1 MEQPLGGWA
10 EDRICYVCGSSCA
23 PTHTLRSTPGA
34 RADDPY
40 FPFLDSHEPP
50 IGCRRINDPLPYV
63 RACYLCYTLLTQQ
76 WERYQKDNTPHSR
89 RLYWLKRVD
98 NGPYAGAEMASTEY
112 ANDVLGIT
120 PTPVYPTRDGGLTS
134 LDDGGPGGAG
144 GSLGGGPSGAPPGG
158 TSVLDLRQSPLP
170 SAPNGGSSHSN
181 PGSYASS
188 TGTTGTDILDL
199 SMPDKNSNTQV
210 CYVCGEEYR
219 RGSLTHIG
227 ARPMPNQP
235 FFPSLMLHSRPPR
248 SRPMDSAGRVLACQA
263 CIQHLIH
270 QWQVYQAQGVG
281 HSERNYTLRKRATPS
296 NDSFVCYICA
306 LEYPPSSARVTYAGP
321 NPEGGTYYPF
331 ITRLEKPSRAKPI
344 SPTNQVE
351 VCSICFKSIP
361 QKHQGYTGLPTT
373 VHHPPP
379 PPQPPPAPAVSAPVA
394 SSASSAHVNNKSPDI
409 RFRPYE
415 MSKPSTPKQTPP
427 PPVTPTKEDVRDN
440 GPLVVPP
447 QPPMGAGPL
456 GPAPGPLGGTPG
468 PLGPPPAYTCPS
480 CLQITSRSDTEWV
493 PTAPEGINSHAMH
506 FPCLRHLLATAEAV
520 DSTGRILICSKCL
533 SKLAGQWDLMEADR
547 IPLESRRYELPQAC
561 ANGTGP
567 PAPAG
572 SSIYCYLCGLHSDLT
587 LARVLY
593 STPQGR
599 NAPYFPAL
607 LRHQSASNTE
617 QLREDGSA
625 LVCTFCYHSV
635 LAQWRRAAN
644 SNINPESR
652 TYNWHDYI
660 CFVCGIT
667 TYRRRVRA
675 LPVKEFPFLRYHRAP
690 ERSLLVENGELAVVC
705 LDCYETLR
713 SQSLDYERWGLPPEK
728 RQYNWI
734 PQPPPPEDSPD
745 VLVARLPS
753 GHRFEN
759 TIVSASLPNRTSN
772 SAKKSTSSSS
782 HSGKPSADKRQS
794 LAQAKSTP
802 EQGGSKSKGSSSQ
815 NRHIPMPHQPHPA
828 SHQQHPAPH
837 QAPHQPHQ
845 APHQPQGRSFAAFLR
860 NLASKQSTPAEDGR
874 TVSPKNR
881 GPPPPL
887 VRAPSPTNN
896 KLHEKEPTGR
906 SGFQPYRPPTDARVP
921 PIGMPHL
928 DYLMYH
934 PHHQIYPLP
943 HPPPYRH
950 DEALYMEMA
959 RYPLQYHTAAAAG
972 MYPLLPPPLLLGP
985 SAIHERMKMEEEQRV
1000 REAERREKNKRS
1012 PRASP
1017 SHSHEPSKKSTVVQP
1032 KFVRPFE
1039 DGPPPPKRKS
1049 PPSGGNEVPGPPLF
1063 NLEMSISE
1071 QFLASTTSNYTKAH
1085 TKPAENVI
1093 STLDLAAKDLSKD
1106 IFTLS
1111 DEEETGPDLDPLIL
1125 SGPPAPLSL
1134 PPEKDSALRYFG
1146 LVTKVCAAE
1155 LELNKLLRCTN
1166 LPKLQKVEEPVKDE
1180 GESRVDLP
1188 LPSVAPGLPIEPL
1201 DGKNDFFATLGL
1213 SVIPSRTKVREREAI
1228 WNEVLSER
1236 RRRDRATRTQEY
1248 LEAAQRAAQ
1257 ELIVQDATGYKDPCA
1272 CAEQRRR
1279 TVTEWPGVEAIAAA
1293 YLQYSSE
1300 REKERSVLKSTL
1312 ADYEKRMA
1320 REKSTVEQLEKQLAA
1335 LRKSK
1340 AALDR
1345 ERESLQEDA
1354 SKLKNLAQALLNVNT

>member
-23 PTHTLRSTPGA
+23 PTHTLRSTPGP
-34 RADDPY
+34 RPDDPY
-40 FPFLDSHEPP
+40 FPFLEGHEPP
-50 IGCRRINDPLPYV
+50 LGCRRINDPLPYV

-76 WERYQKDNTPHSR
+76 WDRYQKDSTPHNR

-98 NGPYAGAEMASTEY
+98 NGPYAGAEMGTQEY

-120 PTPVYPTRDGGLTS
+120 PTPVYPPRDPGLAPME
-134 LDDGGPGGAG
+134 DGPNAHPGASGAIGP
-144 GSLGGGPSGAPPGG
+144 PSGAIGPPPGA
-158 TSVLDLRQSPLP
+158 SVLDLRQSPLT
-170 SAPNGGSSHSN
+170 SAPNGGGNHSN
-181 PGSYASS
+181 PGSYTSS

-210 CYVCGEEYR
+210 CYVCGEEHR

-227 ARPMPNQP
+227 ARPTPNQP
-235 FFPSLMLHSRPPR
+235 FFPSLMLHSRPAR

-263 CIQHLIH
+263 CTQHLLH

-281 HSERNYTLRKRATPS
+281 HTERNYTLRKRAPPAT
-296 NDSFVCYICA
+296 DSFVCYTCS

-321 NPEGGTYYPF
+321 NPEGATYYPF
-331 ITRLEKPSRAKPI
+331 IARLEKPHRAKPI

-361 QKHQGYTGLPTT
+361 QKHQGYTGLPTAPAAST
-373 VHHPPP
+373 PPSHP
-379 PPQPPPAPAVSAPVA
+379 PPQP
-394 SSASSAHVNNKSPDI
+394 NNKSPDI

-427 PPVTPTKEDVRDN
+427 ATPTTKDD
-440 GPLVVPP
+440 GAVVS
-447 QPPMGAGPL
+447 QPPGAGPL
-456 GPAPGPLGGTPG
+456 SSAHPT
-468 PLGPPPAYTCPS
+468 YVCPS
-480 CLQITSRSDTEWV
+480 CCQMVSRSETEWV

-506 FPCLRHLLATAEAV
+506 FPVLRPLLATAEAV
-520 DSTGRILICSKCL
+520 DSTGRLLICSKCL
-533 SKLAGQWDLMEADR
+533 GKLASQWDLMEADR
-547 IPLESRRYELPQAC
+547 VPLESRRYELPQAC
-561 ANGTGP
+561 ANGTIMATP
-567 PAPAG
+567 PQPQG

-644 SNINPESR
+644 SNVNPESR
-652 TYNWHDYI
+652 SYNWHDYI

-753 GHRFEN
+753 GHRYEN

-772 SAKKSTSSSS
+772 SAKKSTSSS
-782 HSGKPSADKRQS
+782 HSGKPPTDKRNS
-794 LAQAKSTP
+794 SGPIKPSP
-802 EQGGSKSKGSSSQ
+802 EQGGSKSKASQ
-815 NRHIPMPHQPHPA
+815 PTPVRAAPVVSAPPPMPLAPVA
-828 SHQQHPAPH
+828 PAPP
-837 QAPHQPHQ
+837 Q
-845 APHQPQGRSFAAFLR
+845 QGRSFAAFLR
-860 NLASKQSTPAEDGR
+860 NLASKQSTPEMEDGR

-881 GPPPPL
+881 GPPPL

-906 SGFQPYRPPTDARVP
+906 SGFQPYRPQNDARVP
-921 PIGMPHL
+921 PIGVPHL

-934 PHHQIYPLP
+934 PHHQMYPPVP
-943 HPPPYRH
+943 HPPPYSVGYRH
-950 DEALYMEMA
+950 DEALYLEMS
-959 RYPLQYHTAAAAG
+959 RYPLQYHSG
-972 MYPLLPPPLLLGP
+972 MYPILPPPLLLSP
-985 SAIHERMKMEEEQRV
+985 ALHERMKLVEDEQRL

-1017 SHSHEPSKKSTVVQP
+1017 SHSHDTSKKGVVQP

-1049 PPSGGNEVPGPPLF
+1049 PPRGGDAPGPPF

-1071 QFLASTTSNYTKAH
+1071 QFLAANPLYV
-1085 TKPAENVI
+1085 KPPRPSDDNVV
-1093 STLDLAAKDLSKD
+1093 SRLDLNAKDSRHFLFDGS
-1106 IFTLS
+1106 S
-1111 DEEETGPDLDPLIL
+1111 DDESCGPDLNPLIL
-1125 SGPPAPLSL
+1125 SGPPAPL
-1134 PPEKDSALRYFG
+1134 EVTDQKEAALRYLG
-1146 LVTKVCAAE
+1146 LVTKVCATE
-1155 LELNKLLRCTN
+1155 LELNKLLRSRI
-1166 LPKLQKVEEPVKDE
+1166 LPDLLVEEEPPVVV
-1180 GESRVDLP
+1180 GEKPVDLP
-1188 LPSVAPGLPIEPL
+1188 LPSVPPGSDVGRT
-1201 DGKNDFFATLGL
+1201 DGKPDFLSNLGL
-1213 SVIPSRTKVREREAI
+1213 SALPSKTLIRERESM

-1236 RRRDRATRTQEY
+1236 RRRDRVSRTTEY
-1248 LEAAQRAAQ
+1248 LEKAQ
-1257 ELIVQDATGYKDPCA
+1257 EVANGLMESDGADAANGAPGAT
-1272 CAEQRRR
+1272 
-1279 TVTEWPGVEAIAAA
+1279 WMGVEAIAAA
-1293 YLQYSSE
+1293 YLQYSVE
-1300 REKERSVLKSTL
+1300 REKERQVLRRTL
-1312 ADYEKRMA
+1312 ADYERKT
-1320 REKSTVEQLEKQLAA
+1320 EEDKKTVDALEAELSS
-1335 LRKSK
+1335 LRKAKGSLNK
-1340 AALDR
+1340 
-1345 ERESLQEDA
+1345 ERESLEEDTA
-1354 SKLKNLAQALLNVNT
+1354 RLKNLAQALLGT